1 MNELNRKV
9 NIFWLTLRIKY
20 HRWIMDA
27 EQGVTRQWKYHARLH
42 VGLCKMR
49 SELLTPTERRA
60 IERRE
65 GLV

>member
-1 MNELNRKV
+1 MNELTRKAQ
-9 NIFWLTLRIKY
+9 ILWLTLRIKY

-27 EQGVTRQWKYHARLH
+27 ERGVTRHWKYHARIH

-49 SELLTPTERRA
+49 AELLSPAERRA